1 MEDEEVPKLTEEDVA
16 DFCISLIRDCIV
28 QAASENYEIWLND
41 ESEVKV
47 RFSIK
52 TKWAKEILR
61 VLDTEVPLPDDVIKT
76 VEKLTGQPMTKRMK

>member
-1 MEDEEVPKLTEEDVA
+1 MEYEEVPKLTEEDVA
-16 DFCISLIRDCIV
+16 GFCVSLIRDCIV
-28 QAASENYEIWLND
+28 QAASESYEIWLND

-47 RFSIK
+47 KFSIK

-61 VLDTEVPLPDDVIKT
+61 VLDTEVPLPDNVIKT